1 MKNDSISSILT
12 RCQEQRCKL
21 TRGWENIN
29 HAIQPG
35 CVRWEQPT
43 YMNNDIPT
51 PAYVSPFPASIS
63 ADDWVPE
70 VEEDDTPPL
79 TSDSDDSDSDSDSQ
93 DEKIPVRKTTIQSR
107 KFKIGQQSKSSFN
120 CPVSGCP
127 KTLSKPRKNV
137 ASLHSHLADHCLVNI
152 KAQFLSNILKIGIKN
167 FAPIAA

>member
-35 CVRWEQPT
+35 CVRWDQPT

-51 PAYVSPFPASIS
+51 PAYVSPFPTSIS

-93 DEKIPVRKTTIQSR
+93 DEKIPVRTTTIQSR
-107 KFKIGQQSKSSFN
+107 KFKIGQQSK
-120 CPVSGCP
+120 
-127 KTLSKPRKNV
+127 
-137 ASLHSHLADHCLVNI
+137 
-152 KAQFLSNILKIGIKN
+152 
-167 FAPIAA
+167 